1 MSTTITLNEHERTSQ
16 LLSEAQSRRLATV
29 GKGAITV
36 EPEAQHGI
44 YSITAQNMV
53 GSLVVDDIRVLIRP
67 KIRPENLFLLLEAGL
82 DPDAWR
88 REAFDYATSADLLP
102 SVIAFYA
109 RTLETTLARGLLRSY
124 RHTEER
130 LVALRGRI
138 DIAGQ
143 FRQAG
148 INVPEACRFDE
159 YTPDIAEN
167 RYLKATTRLVLR
179 VPGVAPED
187 RRRLLREVVS
197 LEDVTDVYIQ
207 PDELDRIAFTRLNA
221 HYQPAL
227 RLARLL
233 LTNLTLAD
241 RRGNHA
247 ASSFLVD
254 MNQLFESFVAQRLR
268 RALRGRLD
276 VASQLATHLATR
288 NRVPIRPDLVFRRQG
303 HQVYVADIKY
313 KLTDDARAR
322 TADYYQLLAYTTALD
337 LPEGVLIYCLADGG
351 QPERTITVRHAG
363 KLLHTVAIDFRGSP
377 TEVAAEIAKVATWI
391 EQRARA
397 TQAYTKFSTKDSSW
411 RRLRTSKTPSQWT
424 PYSETMESPV
434 SQ

>member
-1 MSTTITLNEHERTSQ
+1 MSDTITLYEYERTSHR
-16 LLSEAQSRRLATV
+16 LSESQSRRLASV

-36 EPEAQHGI
+36 EPEAQRGY
-44 YSITAQNMV
+44 YSISAQNFV
-53 GSLVVDDIRVLIRP
+53 GTLVVDDLRVLIRP
-67 KIRPENLFLLLEAGL
+67 KIRPENLFLLLEVGL

-88 REAFDYATSADLLP
+88 QEAFDYATSADLLP

-138 DIAGQ
+138 DMAGQ

-148 INVPEACRFDE
+148 IRVPIACRYDE

-167 RYLKATTRLVLR
+167 RYLKAATRLALR

-187 RRRLLREVVS
+187 RQRLLREVVS
-197 LEDVTDVYIQ
+197 LEDAADVRVQ

-233 LTNLTLAD
+233 LANLTLAD
-241 RRGNHA
+241 RRGHHA

-254 MNQLFESFVAQRLR
+254 MNQLFEDFVTQRLR
-268 RALRGRLD
+268 RALRGRLE
-276 VASQLATHLATR
+276 VVSQLSAYLATR
-288 NRVPIRPDLVFRRQG
+288 NQVPIRPDLLFRRQG
-303 HQVYVADIKY
+303 HEVYVADIKY

-322 TADYYQLLAYTTALD
+322 TSDYYQLLAYTTALD
-337 LPEGVLIYCLADGG
+337 LPEGVLIYCMADGG
-351 QPERTITVRHAG
+351 RPERTITVRHAG
-363 KLLHTVAIDFRGSP
+363 KLLHTLAINLSGSP
-377 TEVAAEIAKVATWI
+377 TEVTAEIAKAAGWI
-391 EQRARA
+391 ARSA
-397 TQAYTKFSTKDSSW
+397 AMP
-411 RRLRTSKTPSQWT
+411 LAA
-424 PYSETMESPV
+424 
-434 SQ
+434 

>member
-1 MSTTITLNEHERTSQ
+1 VINTITLYEYERKSHRI
-16 LLSEAQSRRLATV
+16 SESQSRRLASV

-36 EPEAQHGI
+36 EPEAQHGY

-53 GSLVVDDIRVLIRP
+53 GTLVVDDLRVLIRP
-67 KIRPENLFLLLEAGL
+67 KIRPENLFLLLEVGL
-82 DPDAWR
+82 APDAWR
-88 REAFDYATSADLLP
+88 QEAFDYADSANLLP

-138 DIAGQ
+138 DMAGQ

-148 INVPEACRFDE
+148 IRVPVACRFDE
-159 YTPDIAEN
+159 YTSDIAEN
-167 RYLKATTRLVLR
+167 RYLKAATRLALR

-187 RRRLLREVVS
+187 RQRLLREVVS
-197 LEDVTDVYIQ
+197 LEDTADVHVQ

-233 LTNLTLAD
+233 LANLTLAD
-241 RRGNHA
+241 RLGHNA

-254 MNQLFESFVAQRLR
+254 MNQLFEDFVAQRLR
-268 RALRGRLD
+268 RALRGRLE
-276 VASQLATHLATR
+276 VVSQLNSHLTTR
-288 NRVPIRPDLVFRRQG
+288 NQVPIRPDLVFRSQG
-303 HQVYVADIKY
+303 QEVYVADIKY

-322 TADYYQLLAYTTALD
+322 TSDYYQLLAYTTALD
-337 LPEGVLIYCLADGG
+337 LPEGVLIYCVADGG
-351 QPERTITVRHAG
+351 RPERTVTVRHAG
-363 KLLHTVAIDFRGSP
+363 KLLHTLAINLRGSP
-377 TEVAAEIAKVATWI
+377 TEVAAEIAMAATWI
-391 EQRARA
+391 NQRVRA
-397 TQAYTKFSTKDSSW
+397 IHPLIAPV
-411 RRLRTSKTPSQWT
+411 RRKPAA
-424 PYSETMESPV
+424 
-434 SQ
+434 